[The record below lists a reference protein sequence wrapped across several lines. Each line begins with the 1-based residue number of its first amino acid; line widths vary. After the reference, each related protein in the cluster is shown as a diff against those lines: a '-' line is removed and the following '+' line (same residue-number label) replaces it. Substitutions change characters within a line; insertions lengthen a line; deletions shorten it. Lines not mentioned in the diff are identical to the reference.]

1 MRLGGESGPHAVGQ
15 ALGTSSPSRSAS
27 DAYCISPYGL
37 FPRCVC
43 CAGKSRKQLMNDW
56 ALDND
61 EDSGFDLNKFPLLPA
76 SALQKAGTTPTPG
89 KGKSARR

>member
-1 MRLGGESGPHAVGQ
+1 
-15 ALGTSSPSRSAS
+15 
-27 DAYCISPYGL
+27 
-37 FPRCVC
+37 
-43 CAGKSRKQLMNDW
+43 MNDW